1 MLEQMSL
8 AYIWLDYMNYIIT
21 FWKIFLATSITGVFG
36 AWSNQNCS
44 VSEIQKYDGYITCEC
59 NHLTNFALLMDVSQ
73 SRNDPLALS
82 IVTWIG
88 CGISMLGLMLTII
101 TFLYFKLVYL
111 MPFFVS
117 SIFKITN
124 FKYSKLTN
132 YKIINSKLFF
142 NCLHLTQRICDNPSD
157 SYFSMMTRG
166 NIFQKLNLASIC
178 C

>member
-1 MLEQMSL
+1 MAFPSKLKLCCIVYVLTWMYFQNVRLRKENMLEQMSL

-73 SRNDPLALS
+73 SRNEPLALS

-88 CGISMLGLMLTII
+88 CGISMLGLVFTII
-101 TFLYFKLVYL
+101 TFLYFKLV
-111 MPFFVS
+111 
-117 SIFKITN
+117 I
-124 FKYSKLTN
+124 
-132 YKIINSKLFF
+132 
-142 NCLHLTQRICDNPSD
+142 
-157 SYFSMMTRG
+157 
-166 NIFQKLNLASIC
+166 
-178 C
+178 